1 MNDDGLSTDF
11 DFGSF
16 DLERSAWSGGPGAAF
31 DVISCSSFH
40 VDGERTLPSP
50 EYPAATSSFVIVFR
64 AATAGTGV
72 DNDVLDDTDADAD
85 AGDVPA
91 VAREELGDDV
101 RATRALSS

>member
-16 DLERSAWSGGPGAAF
+16 VLERSAWSGGPGAAF
-31 DVISCSSFH
+31 DVISCSLFH

-50 EYPAATSSFVIVFR
+50 EDPAATSSLVIIFR
-64 AATAGTGV
+64 DATAGTGV
-72 DNDVLDDTDADAD
+72 DSDVLDDE
-85 AGDVPA
+85 AGDVLA